1 MAATI
6 AIDVCIATFKRPLVL
21 DKLLNSLHR
30 QNLAGISM
38 RVIVVDNDHA
48 QSARAVVDAF
58 RARSRLDV
66 VYDVEPEQN
75 IALARNRTLRHL
87 ASDYF
92 AFVDDDEM
100 VSENWLRRLLDA
112 MRQYRAD
119 IVFGPVISVFPAH
132 SPSWV
137 KVNFQRPRRPSGQ
150 EVHTGGAGNVLI
162 KRSILEN
169 EQQVFDPSFGLTG
182 GEDTDFFYRMHLAGR
197 RLVWCDEAWAKEPVP
212 VDRLSPEWLRRRGFR
227 SGQNYARIFI
237 SRYAPY
243 RLPLWF
249 MTKSVQL
256 LGAAVTLPLIR
267 LYSYSHYVGLS
278 VRMAAAFGQL
288 SYCFSGKYYEEYRVR
303 ACS

>member
-1 MAATI
+1 MVGTI

-21 DKLLNSLHR
+21 DKLLNSLQR
-30 QNLAGISM
+30 QNLDGISM
-38 RVIVVDNDHA
+38 RVVVVDNDHA
-48 QSARAVVDAF
+48 QSARAVVDTF
-58 RARSRLDV
+58 RSRSGLDV

-87 ASDYF
+87 ESDYF

-119 IVFGPVISVFPAH
+119 IVFGPVISVFPAR
-132 SPSWV
+132 SPSWAE
-137 KVNFQRPRRPSGQ
+137 VNFQRPRRPTGQ
-150 EVHTGGAGNVLI
+150 EVYTGGAGNVLI
-162 KRSILEN
+162 KRSILEQ
-169 EQQVFDPSFGLTG
+169 ERQVFDPSFGLTG
-182 GEDTDFFYRMHLAGR
+182 GEDTDFFYRMHLAGH

-212 VDRLSPEWLRRRGFR
+212 AERLSLEWLRRRGFR

-249 MTKSVQL
+249 ATKFVQL
-256 LGAAVTLPLIR
+256 LGAAITLPLIR
-267 LYSYSHYVGLS
+267 LYSYSRYVSLS

-288 SYCFSGKYYEEYRVR
+288 SYCFSGKYYEEYRIR
-303 ACS
+303 TCS